1 MKCIMNKMNNITKKI
16 SLALFIMLLTIH
28 GVSKAQ
34 TFRDRILPTNE
45 KYGFYMKDYWVWC
58 GSVIKGDDGKY
69 HMFASRWPID
79 LPFKNHWL
87 TNSEIVHAVS
97 DTPEGPYEFSD
108 VALPPRGEQY
118 WDAR

>member
-45 KYGFYMKDYWVWC
+45 KIWLLYEGLLGVVWL
-58 GSVIKGDDGKY
+58 GDKG
-69 HMFASRWPID
+69 
-79 LPFKNHWL
+79 
-87 TNSEIVHAVS
+87 
-97 DTPEGPYEFSD
+97 
-108 VALPPRGEQY
+108 
-118 WDAR
+118 